1 MVLREIAPEIFCLEV
16 SVKLNINKVNL
27 YIFRGKVPTM
37 IDTGTNDPEVY
48 QAIQEALKELG
59 IPRLEQVL
67 LTHWHVDHAGGAES
81 LRKDGTRILIG
92 KRDYEEWVDF
102 SSGKSFKI
110 YENYAAKA
118 WGVPQEQLAA
128 ILKSNKR
135 LSFFSTLPEGVE
147 KIDVGAVIQAGN
159 YTLKTILTPGH
170 TAGHLSYYEEDLGL
184 LFSGDSLLPDVVP
197 YPGTWLEN
205 GELVS
210 GLPSYLRALERIEA
224 LGARVYL
231 PAHGLTRK
239 SPESRCQEIRNQI
252 FRQVEAYIP
261 GESIFAKAVS
271 LSKGKFDPMVAFIHM
286 HYMYGWE
293 TLKIKKT
300 PNPLY
305 STK

>member
-1 MVLREIAPEIFCLEV
+1 M
-16 SVKLNINKVNL
+16 KLSINKVNL

-81 LRKDGTRILIG
+81 LRRDGARILSG
-92 KRDYEEWVDF
+92 TRDYEEWVNF

-110 YENYAAKA
+110 YEAYADKV
-118 WGVPQEQLAA
+118 WGVPPEQLAI
-128 ILKSNKR
+128 ILEYNKR
-135 LSFFSTLPEGVE
+135 LTFFSTLPEGVE

-159 YTLKTILTPGH
+159 YTLKTISTPGH

-184 LFSGDSLLPDVVP
+184 LFTGDSLLPDVVP
-197 YPGTWLEN
+197 YPGAWLEN

-210 GLPSYLRALERIEA
+210 GLPSYLHALERIEA
-224 LGARVYL
+224 LGARAYL
-231 PAHGLTRK
+231 PAHGLARK

-252 FRQVEAYIP
+252 LRQVESYVP
-261 GESIFAKAVS
+261 GESIFTKALS
-271 LSKGKFDPMVAFIHM
+271 LSKGKFDPMTAFIHM
-286 HYMYGWE
+286 HYVYGWE
-293 TLKIKKT
+293 SLKLNL
-300 PNPLY
+300 PRQSN
-305 STK
+305 